1 MRLNHAISITHKI
14 WLLPKSL
21 HICICHKGKRLS
33 STSSF
38 VVYVVETWEKIRN
51 LLTKK
56 MRKNKF
62 QKVNSL
68 GLFWEIEFSMPNFIT
83 QCLRCPKMEK
93 SRLGFNFVIHDY
105 EQNHGQWFLKFRS
118 TYLTSQ
124 VIKLFTTS
132 ATILQKTYL
141 VSTKSL
147 RKWSTYPT

>member
-1 MRLNHAISITHKI
+1 MPS
-14 WLLPKSL
+14 LLLTRFGFYQKAYTFVFVT
-21 HICICHKGKRLS
+21 KGKDCHQHHLLLCMLLRLRR
-33 STSSF
+33 
-38 VVYVVETWEKIRN
+38 EKIRN

-62 QKVNSL
+62 QKSQFL
-68 GLFWEIEFSMPNFIT
+68 KKRLFWEIEFSMPNFIT

>member
-1 MRLNHAISITHKI
+1 MPS
-14 WLLPKSL
+14 LLLTRFGFYQKAYTFVFVT
-21 HICICHKGKRLS
+21 KGKDCHQHHLLLCMLLRLERKS
-33 STSSF
+33 GIYSRKKCGKTSF
-38 VVYVVETWEKIRN
+38 
-51 LLTKK
+51 
-56 MRKNKF
+56 RKSIL
-62 QKVNSL
+62 QMW
-68 GLFWEIEFSMPNFIT
+68 LFWEIEFSMPNFIT

>member
-56 MRKNKF
+56 MPKNKF

-68 GLFWEIEFSMPNFIT
+68 RTFLGNWIFHAKLYYTM
-83 QCLRCPKMEK
+83 PKMSKNGKIKTWLQFCHSWLWTK
-93 SRLGFNFVIHDY
+93 SWSMIFKVPFYLFDQSGHKTIHDFCY
-105 EQNHGQWFLKFRS
+105 YITEDILGQH
-118 TYLTSQ
+118 
-124 VIKLFTTS
+124 
-132 ATILQKTYL
+132 
-141 VSTKSL
+141 
-147 RKWSTYPT
+147 